1 MYALFLV
8 GPPGSGKS
16 TYFQNHIPSDFQRF
30 STDDLIRREAERVNK
45 SIEEVFPTY
54 RGAAHQIFEAQI
66 KQANEH
72 GLDFVIDQTNLTEK
86 ARKYKLRLISPTTT
100 KIAIYFP
107 AYTPKVLNERIAERH
122 KAGGHTV
129 PENVVESMFKSYRLP
144 QKTEGFDLVVSASH
158 FIDIMKVMKFNG

>member
-16 TYFQNHIPSDFQRF
+16 TYFQNHIPSYFQRF
-30 STDDLIRREAERVNK
+30 STDDLVRREAERVNK
-45 SIEEVFPTY
+45 PIAEVFPTY
-54 RGAAHQIFEAQI
+54 ISSASQIFEAQI
-66 KQANEH
+66 RQANEH

-86 ARKYKLRLISPTTT
+86 SRKGKLRLISSVAK

-129 PENVVESMFKSYRLP
+129 PEDVVESMFKSYRLP
-144 QKTEGFDLVVSASH
+144 QKTEGFDLCISASH
-158 FIDIMKVMKFNG
+158 FIDVMKVFDWKK